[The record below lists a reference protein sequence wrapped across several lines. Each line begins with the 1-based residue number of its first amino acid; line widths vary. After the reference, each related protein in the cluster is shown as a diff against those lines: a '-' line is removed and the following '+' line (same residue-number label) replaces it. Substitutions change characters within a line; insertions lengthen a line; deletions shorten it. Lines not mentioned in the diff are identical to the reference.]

1 LDKAVAVENLVVDKA
16 VVDIV
21 ESFGYLVLDKGVV
34 VETPVVET
42 PVVDKAVVETPVVE
56 TPVVDKAV
64 LDTSGFF

>member
-34 VETPVVET
+34 ETP
-42 PVVDKAVVETPVVE
+42 VVETPVVE